1 MDTLK
6 ELSLILTR
14 NKAKSI
20 EVLDVK
26 KHKESKINEFYYA
39 LSNNDFETDKA
50 AAEHFYPG
58 KQSDS
63 NYRKLK
69 ASLKNRMINSLF
81 FIDVKKSRYTDRQS
95 AYYECYKD
103 WAAANI
109 LLGKNAYISCVEL
122 CNKTLRYAQK
132 YEFTELARD
141 ISKVLRLHYGAQ
153 IGDAKNYRLYRNLFE
168 EYDEV
173 CRWED
178 RAERQYSD
186 LMIEYVNNKS
196 SKEHLF
202 EDAQKY
208 VGILEKPMNEIDSYR
223 LHLYGNLIQLI
234 MHSIKNDYQ
243 KIKEV
248 GERMASFFKEKEYE
262 TTTPL
267 QIAYYYQLMACTQLK
282 QYNQG
287 KIVANQCLSLLV
299 EGSFNWFKYYE
310 LFFTLAIH
318 SEQYEEAY
326 YIFKKIREHE
336 RMKFLPDNTKEIWN
350 IYGAYLNYLSEA
362 NLIKKVKGDDITF
375 RLGRFL
381 NTIPIFSKDKR
392 GMNIA
397 ILVIQIL
404 YFIQQGKYFVA
415 IDKIEAIEK
424 YCARYLHKSE
434 TIRSYYFIKMLLCI
448 PQANFHRVAVERK
461 TKRYFEK
468 LAAIPLE
475 EANQT
480 YKIEIIPYESLWI
493 MALNSLGYKSYV
505 PRRAKEKS
513 K

>member
-6 ELSLILTR
+6 ELSLIITR

-26 KHKESKINEFYYA
+26 RHKDSKINEFYYE
-39 LSNNDFETDKA
+39 LTKGSFKTDESA
-50 AAEHFYPG
+50 AAFFYPDKPMG
-58 KQSDS
+58 S

-69 ASLKNRMINSLF
+69 AALKSRMINSLF
-81 FIDVKKSRYTDRQS
+81 FIDAKKSKYTDRQS

-109 LLGKNAYISCVEL
+109 LLGKNAYQSCVEL
-122 CNKTLRYAQK
+122 CNKTLRYAK
-132 YEFTELARD
+132 RYEFTELSRD

-153 IGDAKNYRLYRNLFE
+153 IGDVNAYRKYRSLYE
-168 EYDEV
+168 EYDYI

-178 RAERQYSD
+178 KAERHYSD

-196 SKEHLF
+196 SKEHLYL
-202 EDAQKY
+202 EAQKH
-208 VGILEKPMNEIDSYR
+208 IEELKKPMEEIDSYR
-223 LHLYGNLIQLI
+223 LHLYGNLIQLVR
-234 MHSIKNDYQ
+234 HSIQNDFS
-243 KIKEV
+243 KIQEV
-248 GERMASFFKEKEYE
+248 SKIMARFFEEKSYLA
-262 TTTPL
+262 TTPL
-267 QIAYYYQLMACTQLK
+267 QIAYYYQLVACTQLK
-282 QYNQG
+282 QYNEG
-287 KIVANQCLSLLV
+287 KIVATKCFSLLA

-310 LFFTLAIH
+310 LFFTLAMH
-318 SEQYEEAY
+318 SQEYDEAY
-326 YIFKKIREHE
+326 QMFIMVQSHP
-336 RMKFLPDNTKEIWN
+336 RMKFLPDNVKEIWS
-350 IYGAYLNYLSEA
+350 IYEAYLHYLNEA
-362 NLIKKVKGDDITF
+362 GYIQSAKNEKNKF

-397 ILVIQIL
+397 ILVVQIL
-404 YFIQQGKYFVA
+404 FFVQQKKYFVA

-424 YCARYLHKSE
+424 YCARYLHKAE

-461 TKRYFEK
+461 SKRYFEK
-468 LAAIPLE
+468 LVSIPLE

-480 YKIEIIPYESLWI
+480 YKIEILPYEDLWNMI
-493 MALNSLGYKSYV
+493 LNTLELKSYI
-505 PRRAKEKS
+505 PRRS
-513 K
+513 SMNN